1 MTSSHRSSQACRE
14 GTVQVFTDPV
24 ASPTG
29 FPFKVLTLEGTT
41 SDDAVYKERAR
52 ICDLGYLREYY
63 EKPDGS
69 VGSRCSAEPLEDWV
83 QKGRAA
89 DETEGRK
96 CLCNCLA
103 ANIGHAQVRA
113 DGSVEP
119 AMLTV
124 GDDVTAISGFADG
137 YTAAD
142 VVEFMMQR
150 DAARS

>member
-1 MTSSHRSSQACRE
+1 MR
-14 GTVQVFTDPV
+14 VFTDPV

-29 FPFKVLTLEGTT
+29 FPFKVLALEGTT
-41 SDDAVYKERAR
+41 SEEAVYKERAR

-69 VGSRCSAEPLEDWV
+69 VGSRCAAEPLAEWV
-83 QKGRAA
+83 QKGRSAE
-89 DETEGRK
+89 ETEGRK

-103 ANIGHAQVRA
+103 ANIGQAQVRT

-119 AMLTV
+119 ALLTV
-124 GDDVTAISGFADG
+124 GDDVAAISQFTEG

-142 VVEFMMQR
+142 VVDYMLQPGQ
-150 DAARS
+150 ATTTG